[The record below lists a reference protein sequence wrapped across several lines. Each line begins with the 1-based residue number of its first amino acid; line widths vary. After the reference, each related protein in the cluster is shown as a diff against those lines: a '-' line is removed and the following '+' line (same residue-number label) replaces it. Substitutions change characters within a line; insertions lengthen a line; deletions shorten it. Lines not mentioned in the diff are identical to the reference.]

1 MKFRTRILT
10 AGKTATGIQVPD
22 AVVEALG
29 SGKRPKVRVTLNG
42 YLYRSSIGVMGGR
55 FLVGVSAE
63 VREKAGVA
71 GGDEVDV
78 DIALDTAPRVVDVPP
93 DLRAA
98 FERKPAARRAFEALS
113 YSRQQRYT
121 LPIEK
126 AKTADTRERNV
137 AKTIREL
144 LKG

>member
-113 YSRQQRYT
+113 YSRQQRHT